1 MSLTL
6 IPIAQL
12 RVHPANANVMPPP
25 LFAKLAAH
33 LERTDRY
40 PPIIVRPLSAEE
52 GEPVYQIL
60 DGHHRVKALAQ
71 LGRREARC
79 LVWPVDEGEALLLLS
94 TLNRLSGRDDPH
106 KRAALL
112 EELAQRRGVEL
123 ETLTRDLPE
132 DLHSLKALL
141 ALRQTPPPAPPKALA
156 DFPVA
161 VHFFLLP
168 QQRRRLEARLRELGE
183 SREAALMSLVD
194 RTDGST
200 APADSLRVS

>member
-12 RVHPANANVMPPP
+12 RVHPANANVMPPS
-25 LFAKLAAH
+25 LFTKLAAH

-40 PPIIVRPLSAEE
+40 PPIIVRPLPSEE
-52 GEPVYQIL
+52 GEPAYQIL
-60 DGHHRVKALAQ
+60 DGHHRVKALTQ

-79 LVWPVDEGEALLLLS
+79 LVWPVDESEALLLLS

-112 EELAQRRGVEL
+112 EELAQRRGVEPA
-123 ETLTRDLPE
+123 TLTRDLPE
-132 DLHSLKALL
+132 DLQSIKALL

-168 QQRRRLEARLRELGE
+168 QQRRRLEARLRELNE

-194 RTDGST
+194 R
-200 APADSLRVS
+200 AD